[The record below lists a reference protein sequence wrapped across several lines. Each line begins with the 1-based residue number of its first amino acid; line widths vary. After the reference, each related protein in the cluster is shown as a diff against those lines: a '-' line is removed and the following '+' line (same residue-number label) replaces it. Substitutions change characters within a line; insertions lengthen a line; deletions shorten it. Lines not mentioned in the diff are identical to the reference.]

1 MQISAAMEAEH
12 PHCREIIFY
21 IQEGMEMAV
30 VETASTE
37 EQKKYLKWYNKVGYG
52 SGDLAA
58 NCGYGLLTS
67 FVMIYLTDSIGL
79 SAGIVGTLIMISK
92 FFDGFTDIIFGNLM
106 DRTHSKMGKA
116 RPWMLWSQ
124 LGNSFFLI
132 CCFAIPTSWGK
143 TAQYAFFFISYT
155 LLNAIFYT
163 ANNIAY
169 AALTSLITKNTN
181 ERVQVGSIRFM
192 FSLATNLT
200 IASITQQ
207 LVVKFGGGVAGWRT
221 VAILYALVALVV
233 NTISV
238 LSVKELPQEPN
249 AEMVNKEGKKEGEV
263 SILKA
268 LKILFSNKYFLL
280 LLLIYIAVYL
290 QTGFMGIGVYF
301 MRDVLGDAN
310 LYGTFTMATMLPMI
324 VGLIFTPILV
334 AKFKGM
340 YKVNLYGYLFSI
352 IFKIVF
358 VVAGLSLNV
367 PMMLIS
373 AFFAGLGTAPLTG
386 DLNALISSTTDYAYR
401 KTGVHVEG
409 AMFSASSVGIKVG
422 GGVGTALSGWILSAS
437 GYVGTATSQPASYYT
452 ALKGMYLW
460 FPLGIC
466 IVMALLLSQMTVEKA
481 NAKWEAE
488 HPGMLHE

>member
-1 MQISAAMEAEH
+1 MEGKEMENGKTAA
-12 PHCREIIFY
+12 
-21 IQEGMEMAV
+21 V
-30 VETASTE
+30 E

-58 NCGYGLLTS
+58 NCVYGLLTS
-67 FVMIYLTDSIGL
+67 FVMLYLTDSVGL

-132 CCFAIPTSWGK
+132 CCFSIPTSWGK
-143 TAQYAFFFISYT
+143 TAQYIFFFISYT

-181 ERVQVGSIRFM
+181 ERVQIGSIRFM

-200 IASITQQ
+200 IAAVTQQ
-207 LVVKFGGGVAGWRT
+207 LVVNFGGGVQGWRA
-221 VAILYALVALVV
+221 VATIYAIIALIV

-238 LSVKELPQEPN
+238 FSVKELPQESN
-249 AEMVNKEGKKEGEV
+249 ADIINKEGKKEGEV
-263 SILKA
+263 SIFKA
-268 LKILFSNKYFLL
+268 LKILFSNKYFLI

-290 QTGFMGIGVYF
+290 QTGFQGIGVYF

-310 LYGTFTMATMLPMI
+310 LYGTFTMAAMLPMI
-324 VGLIFTPILV
+324 IGLVFTPFLV
-334 AKFKGM
+334 SKFKGM
-340 YKVNLYGYLFSI
+340 YRLNLYGYIFAVIFRI
-352 IFKIVF
+352 IFVI
-358 VVAGLSLNV
+358 AGLTLNV
-367 PMMLIS
+367 PLMLLS

-422 GGVGTALSGWILSAS
+422 GGIGTALSGWILSAS
-437 GYVGTATSQPASYYT
+437 GYVGTASSQPASYFT

-460 FPLGIC
+460 FPLGVC
-466 IVMALLLSQMTVEKA
+466 IVMVLLLSQMTVEKA

-488 HPGMLHE
+488 HPGMQHE